1 MLLSDEEKWK
11 VVIDCDSSYDGQFF
25 YGVKTTGI
33 FCRPSCKSKSPKRDH
48 VVFFHRVEQA
58 HDAGFRPC
66 KRCRPD
72 LLEFEPKRETVE
84 RIKKVIDEFYT
95 NPKQLKEEIGG
106 LGISKNSLIRLFQ
119 DQLGMTPV
127 QYINKL
133 RIEKA
138 KELLANSKDT
148 ILSIALQCGFGSLST
163 FYNLFPRLVGM
174 SPAQYCKLFAGK
186 KDEK

>member
-1 MLLSDEEKWK
+1 MLLSDEQKWK
-11 VVIDCDSSYDGQFF
+11 AAIDCDSSYDGQFF

-48 VVFFHRVEQA
+48 MVFFDTAEQA
-58 HDAGFRPC
+58 QATGFRPC

-72 LLEFEPKRETVE
+72 LLKFEPKIETME
-84 RIKKVIDEFYT
+84 RIKKVIHEFYT
-95 NPKQLKEEIGG
+95 DPKQLKVEIDG
-106 LGISKNSLIRLFQ
+106 LCISKNTMIRLFQ
-119 DQLGMTPV
+119 EQLGVTLV

-138 KELLANSKDT
+138 KELLLNSQDT

-163 FYNLFPRLVGM
+163 FYSLFRHLVGM
-174 SPAQYCKLFAGK
+174 SPTQYSKFFAGRNDVK
-186 KDEK
+186 